1 MNILVDTNTHK
12 SLEASGATVRYVD
25 SSHLR
30 TLTEGTAESIL
41 EVRAEWLYHMYVDKG
56 IDLVVIDD
64 CKLGMLL
71 TDLGV
76 PTVRL
81 I

>member
-12 SLEASGATVRYVD
+12 TLAPSGATIRYVD
-25 SSHLR
+25 SSHLS

-81 I
+81 V

>member
-12 SLEASGATVRYVD
+12 SLETSGATVIYVD
-25 SSHLR
+25 SSHLN
-30 TLTEGTAESIL
+30 TLTEGTPESIL

-64 CKLGMLL
+64 CKLGMLM
-71 TDLGV
+71 TNLGV

-81 I
+81 V

>member
-12 SLEASGATVRYVD
+12 TLALSGATIRYVD
-25 SSHLR
+25 SSHLS
-30 TLTEGTAESIL
+30 TLTEGTTDSIL
-41 EVRAEWLYHMYVDKG
+41 EVRAEWLYHMYVDKD

-64 CKLGMLL
+64 CKLGMLM
-71 TDLGV
+71 TNLGV

-81 I
+81 V